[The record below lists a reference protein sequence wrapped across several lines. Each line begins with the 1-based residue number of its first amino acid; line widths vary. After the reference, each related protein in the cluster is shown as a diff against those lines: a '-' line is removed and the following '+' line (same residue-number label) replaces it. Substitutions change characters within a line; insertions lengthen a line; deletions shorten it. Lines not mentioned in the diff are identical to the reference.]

1 MLVKYVK
8 FLPTRQLNL
17 IRTAMS
23 LRTFDPLSTHSRDL
37 SLREG
42 ARVMLVEAIG
52 GLPFIK
58 DAII

>member
-1 MLVKYVK
+1 MK